1 MKGKK
6 KKKSSMCMGKAPP
19 VSQVEEKQMEA

>member
-6 KKKSSMCMGKAPP
+6 KKKSSMYMRKAPP
-19 VSQVEEKQMEA
+19 VSPVEEKQMEA